1 MIQEYQIKG
10 LNNDPLKVK
19 KPNIPQS
26 NNKDLPRFFFN
37 MLLVAQKH
45 SGKTFLLSKLIKN
58 YQETKI
64 LDNEGNEHP
73 IRIILFAPTAFS
85 TSNTIYEK
93 LNIDEHDIHLDY
105 SDMVLSLVLEQIKE
119 ENEEIKEYKEKMKLI
134 EKFKK
139 VKDIDEL
146 SEDEILTLH
155 MFKFDKMNIQKPK
168 YEQERINVIIFDD
181 IIGTNNG
188 AFRRSGSVLQNLII
202 KNRHHWANVILTTQ
216 YIKSINPIIRENIDI
231 WALFPSQNKK
241 AIIEKVYEL
250 VSGLVTEEHFIELF
264 DYATAKPFSA
274 LVIDNHKETPKANKF
289 KMNWNTIIRIN

>member
-1 MIQEYQIKG
+1 MIQEYHIKG
-10 LNNDPLKVK
+10 LDNLPLKVK

-64 LDNEGNEHP
+64 LDHEGNKHE

-93 LNIDEHDIHLDY
+93 LNIDEEDIHLNY
-105 SDMVLSLVLEQIKE
+105 SDETLEFVLDQIKT
-119 ENEEIKEYKEKMKLI
+119 ENEEIKEYKEKMKLL
-134 EKFKK
+134 EKFKN
-139 VKDIDEL
+139 VKNTDQLTEEEL
-146 SEDEILTLH
+146 LTLF
-155 MFKFDKMNIQKPK
+155 MFKFDKMHIPKPK
-168 YEQERINVIIFDD
+168 YEQERINIIIFDD

-188 AFRRSGSVLQNLII
+188 AFRKSGSVLQNLII
-202 KNRHHWANVILTTQ
+202 KNRHHWTNVILTTQ

-231 WALFPSQNKK
+231 WCLFPSQNKK
-241 AIIEKVYEL
+241 ALVEKVYEL
-250 VSGLVTEEHFIELF
+250 VSGVVTEEHFIELF
-264 DYATAKPFSA
+264 EYATSKPYSA
-274 LVIDNHKETPKANKF
+274 LVIDNHKETPKEKNLK
-289 KMNWNTIIRIN
+289 

>member
-37 MLLVAQKH
+37 MLLVAQKD

-93 LNIDEHDIHLDY
+93 LNIDENDIHLDY
-105 SDMVLSLVLEQIKE
+105 SDMTLSLVLEQIKE
-119 ENEEIKEYKEKMKLI
+119 ENDEIKEYKEKIKLL

-168 YEQERINVIIFDD
+168 YEQERINIIIFDD

-264 DYATAKPFSA
+264 DYATSKNYSA
-274 LVIDNHKETPKANKF
+274 LVIDNHKETPKANTF
-289 KMNWNTIIRIN
+289 KIN